1 MLRSVLASALVL
13 SLVACGDSGS
23 GAGGAGGSASD
34 GGTNA
39 GGANTDGGA
48 GGGTGG
54 EPPTCDPPEP
64 QPGASNDVPVDSVA
78 IEASDTAGDPIANV
92 NLQLC
97 GVDGCLYAMTDAA
110 GQAIFQNELSSETID
125 RPVAKPGDSL
135 TYGKFAYPYTET
147 SADPLLVVLPR
158 MTDTGDQV
166 EAGVTLSAE
175 GVEIE
180 IGADTALH
188 IDDLTY
194 DTEEKKT
201 FRAAQIPDD
210 LVSVVTGSEDYAMAF
225 ALGPY
230 DTLFCPPVAARFEN
244 YAALAAGTEV
254 EIYGL
259 ELTGEESFGGYGEWS
274 KIADGV
280 VSEDGANVETTA
292 LPVLLSVA
300 IKEK

>member
-1 MLRSVLASALVL
+1 MVRSVLASAFVL
-13 SLVACGDSGS
+13 SLWACGDSGS
-23 GAGGAGGSASD
+23 GAGGAGGSAD
-34 GGTNA
+34 GGSTD
-39 GGANTDGGA
+39 GGASADGGA

-54 EPPTCDPPEP
+54 EPATCDPPEP
-64 QPGASNDVPVDSVA
+64 QPGTPNDVPVDSVA
-78 IEASDTAGDPIANV
+78 IEATDEAGDPIAAV

-110 GQAIFQNELSSETID
+110 GQAIFINELSSETID
-125 RPVAKPGDSL
+125 RPVSKPGDSL
-135 TYGKFAYPYTET
+135 VYGKFAYPYTET

-166 EAGVTLSAE
+166 EAGATLTAE

-180 IGADTALH
+180 VGADTALH
-188 IDDLTY
+188 IDELTY
-194 DTEEKKT
+194 DSEEKKT
-201 FRAAQIPDD
+201 FRAAQVPAA
-210 LVSVVTGSEDYAMAF
+210 LVSTVTGSEDYVMAF

-244 YAALAAGTEV
+244 YADLAPGTEV

-280 VSEDGANVETTA
+280 VSADGTNVETDA
-292 LPVLLSVA
+292 LPVLLSIA